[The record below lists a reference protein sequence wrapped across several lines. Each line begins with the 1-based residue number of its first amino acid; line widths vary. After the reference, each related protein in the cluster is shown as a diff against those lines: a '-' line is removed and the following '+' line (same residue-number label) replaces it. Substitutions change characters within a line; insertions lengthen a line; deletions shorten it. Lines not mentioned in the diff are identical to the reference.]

1 MHQEFCA
8 SRHLFPLPLPVLL
21 SCDPVHSQRVAQLN
35 HTNHE
40 FMACR
45 IRLLTCRGPLLI
57 GLVSSRNFR
66 LGLAL
71 LRSIRAVPSSRPEL
85 RPDADEARGTEEGT
99 AGNAASRRGVGR
111 RPPFLPVRELALQSL
126 PLRD

>member
-71 LRSIRAVPSSRPEL
+71 LRSILAVPSSRPEL
-85 RPDADEARGTEEGT
+85 RPEADEARGGD
-99 AGNAASRRGVGR
+99 GRQRGISPGGRSRTT
-111 RPPFLPVRELALQSL
+111 PFLPVRELAL
-126 PLRD
+126 